1 MRTIIVSSLLCAMV
15 SVSVFGAAVPAAS
28 AAVSG
33 VPTAIA
39 DPAGTPAS
47 KESGRTVLPP
57 LNLPSVSKAMAG
69 LPNKEATAALV
80 FVGTPTQSWM
90 GATGVSDIRTGA
102 PARADGRF
110 RIGSITK
117 IFTAA
122 VVLQLAA
129 EGKVDLDKP
138 IQSYLP
144 GLLPESYPSIQVGQ
158 LLNYTSGLPSP
169 KLPDGVEEADLPGI
183 QWTPEEVVR
192 LAATQP
198 MEFEPGTRQHYA
210 NINYFLAGLLIEAV
224 TGNTY
229 ETEVESR
236 IITPLRLYDT
246 YLPGS
251 DVRILGTHALGYQA
265 VEQDGKPQ
273 LVDVTE
279 GSQSFT
285 WAAGQIISTTSDLD
299 TFMTSLFRGQLLPED
314 QLQHMFTVPNVTA
327 WSADG
332 KDAGPAT
339 MSMGMSRAVING
351 ITFWGKTGAR
361 PGYANGMFA
370 TRDLERRVV
379 YSVNS
384 TDAKGAGEN
393 KLGMR
398 IAMSAFGV
406 LPQSSP

>member
-1 MRTIIVSSLLCAMV
+1 MRKIIVSSLLSAMV
-15 SVSVFGAAVPAAS
+15 SVSAFGAAVPAGAAAS
-28 AAVSG
+28 EV
-33 VPTAIA
+33 
-39 DPAGTPAS
+39 PAGIMDAAGTTAS

-57 LNLPSVSKAMAG
+57 LDLPSVSKAMAG

-90 GATGVSDIRTGA
+90 GASGVSDLRTSA

-117 IFTAA
+117 VFTAA

-144 GLLPESYPSIQVGQ
+144 GLLPESYPPIQVGQ
-158 LLNYTSGLPSP
+158 LLHYTSGLPSP
-169 KLPDGVEEADLPGI
+169 KLPDGVKESDLPAMT
-183 QWTPEEVVR
+183 WTPGEVVR
-192 LAATQP
+192 LAVTQP
-198 MEFEPGTRQHYA
+198 MEFEPGTRQHYT

-236 IITPLRLYDT
+236 IIIPLRLYDT

-251 DVRILGTHALGYQA
+251 DIRILGNHALGYQA
-265 VEQDGKPQ
+265 VEQNGKPE

-299 TFMTSLFRGQLLPED
+299 TFMTALFRGQLVPEV
-314 QLQHMFTVPNVTA
+314 QLQHMFTVPDVPA
-327 WSADG
+327 WSPDG
-332 KDAGPAT
+332 KDAGRAT

-393 KLGMR
+393 KLGLR

-406 LPQSSP
+406 LPKSAP